1 MKTYRM
7 NAVMAGGLYFIG
19 TAFGIGSA
27 VTGGE
32 VVASVV
38 TGTPPAGDILTLTAA
53 QAGPITASA
62 FLILLM
68 GLSLAAMTI
77 FLFPLFRKDS
87 EVLATGMLLFRGALE
102 GACYVISTL
111 GFLSLVVLAKEYAAI
126 GAQTGAQSEALR
138 SMGRVTHEMQSVM
151 GPLSSIIFLTGAS
164 FLYVSFYRTRLIPR
178 WLTLWGLVGVVP
190 YMAYALL
197 NFFGLDNG
205 VGFYLQMVL
214 APQEM
219 VMALWL
225 VFKGFDPAAVRRLN
239 AAT

>member
-1 MKTYRM
+1 MKTYRL
-7 NAVMAGGLYFIG
+7 NALMAGVLYFLG

-27 VTGGE
+27 VLGGE

-38 TGTPPAGDILTLTAA
+38 TGSPPDGDILALTAA

-111 GFLSLVVLAKEYAAI
+111 GFLSLVVLAKEYAA
-126 GAQTGAQSEALR
+126 TGAQSEALR

-225 VFKGFDPAAVRRLN
+225 VFKGFDPEAVRRLTLQ
-239 AAT
+239 AAPA